1 MYRNR
6 SYIDTNLILE
16 IQIIYWVKII
26 ILNIESELKNQ
37 LMNKTEEINEAN
49 IVNEIHEGKNFNI
62 KGINESKIIK

>member
-1 MYRNR
+1 MIYIRAYKVFNLYRNR

-16 IQIIYWVKII
+16 IQIIYCFKII

-49 IVNEIHEGKNFNI
+49 IVNEIHEGKKF
-62 KGINESKIIK
+62 